1 MTRGGTSRERTCASS
16 LRTRLLK
23 RITRR
28 RPAQARRRPPDSPNR
43 QAPSLLPPLLAT
55 PPHFELHSALSLS
68 LSPPPQKRNDTVEL
82 EIEGGRETDATRDR
96 ERESREKTA
105 EERGRGEGPLGRLS
119 RVRKLSCGLPHLD
132 PYPGEKPIVSLPLSG
147 GPHHRRSRWTREV
160 SGPHPVGAPAASVR
174 ALTNDRRGGP
184 LSLNCLS
191 VSGGYTS
198 RERERGQ

>member
-1 MTRGGTSRERTCASS
+1 MRFFFTY
-16 LRTRLLK
+16 
-23 RITRR
+23 
-28 RPAQARRRPPDSPNR
+28 
-43 QAPSLLPPLLAT
+43 T
-55 PPHFELHSALSLS
+55 PPEKNNSPETGAGSPPAAGFPEPASPLPAASLIGNSPTFRAPQCPLSLS

-147 GPHHRRSRWTREV
+147 GPHHRRSRWTREG

-184 LSLNCLS
+184 PSLNCLS